1 MWEQFI
7 ADWIASKR
15 KEHKMKTFEIYF
27 QDLTPAK
34 QQELIEFLGG
44 ENGNYDVFPI
54 ATLEVEDDGEDF

>member
-7 ADWIASKR
+7 ADWISAKR
-15 KEHKMKTFEIYF
+15 KERKMKIFEIYF

-54 ATLEVEDDGEDF
+54 ATLEVEDDGGDF